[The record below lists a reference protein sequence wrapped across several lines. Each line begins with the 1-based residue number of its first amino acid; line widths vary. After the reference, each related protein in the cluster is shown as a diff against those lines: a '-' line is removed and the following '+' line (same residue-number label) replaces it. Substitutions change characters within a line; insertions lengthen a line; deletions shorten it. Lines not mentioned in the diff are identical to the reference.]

1 MDLVLDFL
9 LLSASGAACLY
20 CWVLNRRLRGLTSA
34 KGGIGAGVA
43 QLSQSA
49 EEMKAALAATKG
61 AADEAAARIES
72 LLAEAGRKAEELETL
87 LDQLDKTGASV
98 AEKAEDATQ
107 KYVDVIAPFLAEAN
121 AAADRLFAAIERA
134 PAAET
139 AAPEKVSTQPAQTS
153 QNDAEDYVA
162 IDAAPSKRAAKARE
176 ARKEAAA

>member
-20 CWVLNRRLRGLTSA
+20 CWVLNRRLKGLTSA
-34 KGGIGAGVA
+34 KGGLGAGVA

-49 EEMKAALAATKG
+49 EEMKAALAATRS

-72 LLAEAGRKAEELETL
+72 LLADADRKASALEEL
-87 LDQLDKTGASV
+87 LDRLEKTGASV

-121 AAADRLFAAIERA
+121 AAADRLFAAIERS
-134 PAAET
+134 PAAEPDT
-139 AAPEKVSTQPAQTS
+139 PKNASTIPTEPV
-153 QNDAEDYVA
+153 QNKEEDYVA
-162 IDAAPSKRAAKARE
+162 IDAAPTKRAARPRE